1 MGRRPV
7 TVRIARWSAEHP
19 WRAIAMW
26 IVFVAVCFAGGS
38 AAGLNEATDADQAI
52 GESGRAGI
60 IVDSGD
66 FDRPAVENV
75 LITARSGALDRA
87 AADAAA
93 KDAAARLRQV
103 TGVAS
108 VGDPVPS
115 RAGDALL
122 LPLTMTGDPETAP
135 DRVGPLRA
143 ATAEV
148 QADHPALRVEQVGG
162 ASIGQALDD
171 TLGADFKRAELLSL
185 PVTLAILIV
194 AFGALIAAGVPVL
207 LALSSVA
214 AAMGLSTLASHL
226 VPATDTTSSVILLIG
241 MAVGVDYS
249 LFYVRRER
257 EERARGRSHLA
268 AVEIAAETSGH
279 AVVVS
284 GFAVIISM
292 AGLFLAGDV
301 VFSSLAVG
309 SILVVAV
316 AVTGSL
322 TVLPAL
328 LAKLG
333 RWVDRPRVPLLW
345 RLTAPRTG
353 RHGVPAGPRFWPAVL
368 RPALRAPV
376 VTLVVSVGLLL
387 ALAAPA
393 LGMKLKFPGMEDL
406 PRTTPAMQAYDR
418 LTAAFPDTGTTHQV
432 AVRAPAGQ
440 AERVRVALTELAG
453 RAAAD
458 PLFAPLPAAGPEI
471 DVSAD
476 GRVSVLTVATPYAS
490 RTDEAVRSLER
501 LRADLLPATVGQLSG
516 VEYAVGGG
524 VAGSEDYARH
534 IREKLPLV
542 VGFVLVL
549 TLVVMA
555 WTFRSVVVALTAIGL
570 NLLSAGAAYGLL
582 VLVFQGTWAEG
593 LLGFTSMGAIV
604 SWLPLFLFVVLFGLS
619 MDYHVFVV
627 SRIREAVRAGRS
639 NADAVAYGITSS
651 AGVVSSAAI
660 VMVAVFAIFA
670 TLSTVDMK
678 QLGVGL
684 AAAILLD
691 ATIIRAV
698 VLPSVMTLLGEANWW
713 APRFLR
719 RRDPVDHPT
728 GPSTDLSDPADPSTD
743 PSDPADPSTD
753 PSDRVTGSGSGT
765 EHPEPAL
772 TR

>member
-7 TVRIARWSAEHP
+7 TVRLARWSAEHP

-26 IVFVAVCFAGGS
+26 VVFVAVCFVGGN
-38 AAGLNEATDADQAI
+38 AAGLNEATLEDQAV
-52 GESGRAGI
+52 GESGRAGV
-60 IVDSGD
+60 IVASGD
-66 FDRPAVENV
+66 FADPAVENV
-75 LITARSGALDRA
+75 LITARTGNLDRTAAQA
-87 AADAAA
+87 AAD
-93 KDAAARLRQV
+93 DAATRLRGV

-108 VGDPVPS
+108 VGQPVPARDGS
-115 RAGDALL
+115 ALL
-122 LPLTMTGDPETAP
+122 VPITMSGDPETAS
-135 DRVGPLRA
+135 DRVQPLRD
-143 ATAEV
+143 ATASV
-148 QADHPALRVEQVGG
+148 QEAHPQLRIEQVGG
-162 ASIGQALDD
+162 PSINKALDD
-171 TLGADFKRAELLSL
+171 TLGRDFKRAELLSL
-185 PVTLAILIV
+185 PVTLAILII

-257 EERARGRSHLA
+257 EERAKGRAGLD

-284 GFAVIISM
+284 GFAVMISM
-292 AGLFLAGDV
+292 AGLLLANDAI
-301 VFSSLAVG
+301 FSSLAVG

-322 TVLPAL
+322 TVLPGL

-353 RHGVPAGPRFWPAVL
+353 RHGEPARPRFWPAVL
-368 RPALRAPV
+368 KPALRAPLA
-376 VTLVVSVGLLL
+376 TLVISVGLLL
-387 ALAAPA
+387 ALAAPM

-418 LTAAFPDTGTTHQV
+418 LTAAFPSNGTSHTV
-432 AVRAPAGQ
+432 AVRAPAEQ
-440 AERVRVALTELAG
+440 ADRVRAALTDLAG

-458 PLFAPLPAAGPEI
+458 PLFAPAEGDGPKI
-471 DVSAD
+471 KVSAD
-476 GRVSVLTVATPYAS
+476 RRVAVLEVATPYAS
-490 RTDEAVRSLER
+490 RTDEAARSLHE
-501 LRADLLPATVGQLSG
+501 LRDDLAPAALRGIPG

-524 VAGSEDYARH
+524 VADSEDYSRH
-534 IREKLPLV
+534 IEEKLPV
-542 VGFVLVL
+542 VMAFVLAL
-549 TLVVMA
+549 TFLVMA
-555 WTFRSVVVALTAIGL
+555 WTFRSVVVAVTSIML

-582 VLVFQGTWAEG
+582 VLVFQGDWAEG
-593 LLGFTSMGAIV
+593 LLGFTSIGAIV

-627 SRIREAVRAGRS
+627 SRIREGIRAGMS
-639 NADAVAYGITSS
+639 NRDAVAYGITSS
-651 AGVVSSAAI
+651 AGVVTSAAI
-660 VMVAVFAIFA
+660 VMVGVFAIFA
-670 TLSTVDMK
+670 SLSTIDMK
-678 QLGVGL
+678 QLGIGL

-698 VLPSVMTLLGEANWW
+698 VLPSLMTLLGDRNWW

-719 RRDPVDHPT
+719 PRAATPPAEPPT
-728 GPSTDLSDPADPSTD
+728 PA
-743 PSDPADPSTD
+743 
-753 PSDRVTGSGSGT
+753 
-765 EHPEPAL
+765 PELVGA
-772 TR
+772 R

>member
-1 MGRRPV
+1 MRARPV
-7 TVRIARWSAEHP
+7 TVRLARWSAEHP
-19 WRAIAMW
+19 WRAIALW
-26 IVFVAVCFAGGS
+26 VVFVAVCFVGGT
-38 AAGLNEATDADQAI
+38 AAGLNEATESDQAI
-52 GESGRAGI
+52 GESGRAGL
-60 IVDSGD
+60 IVADGD
-66 FDRPAVENV
+66 FHEPAVENV
-75 LITARSGALDRA
+75 IITARAGTLDQGAARA
-87 AADAAA
+87 AAD
-93 KDAAARLRQV
+93 DAAARLRTV
-103 TGVAS
+103 TGVAE
-108 VGDPVPS
+108 VGTPVPARDGS
-115 RAGDALL
+115 ALL
-122 LPLTMTGDPETAP
+122 LPITMAGDPETAA
-135 DRVGPLRA
+135 DRVQPLRD
-143 ATAEV
+143 ATAGV
-148 QADHPALRVEQVGG
+148 QDAHPHLRVEQVGG
-162 ASIGQALDD
+162 PSINQALDD
-171 TLGADFKRAELLSL
+171 TLGRDFARAELLSL
-185 PVTLAILIV
+185 PVTLAILII

-226 VPATDTTSSVILLIG
+226 VPATDVTASVILLIG

-257 EERARGRSHLA
+257 EERARGRSGLD

-284 GFAVIISM
+284 GFAVVISM
-292 AGLFLAGDV
+292 AGLLLANDA

-333 RWVDRPRVPLLW
+333 RWIDRPRVPFLW

-353 RHGVPAGPRFWPAVL
+353 RHGRPARPRLWPALL

-376 VTLVVSVGLLL
+376 ATLVISVGLLL

-418 LTAAFPDTGTTHQV
+418 LTAAFPSNGTSHTV
-432 AVRAPAGQ
+432 AVRAPAAE
-440 AERVRVALTELAG
+440 AERVRAALTDLAG
-453 RAAAD
+453 RAGGD
-458 PLFAPLPAAGPEI
+458 PLFAPVEAGGPKI
-471 DVSAD
+471 RVSED
-476 GRVSVLTVATPYAS
+476 RRVSVLEVATPYAS
-490 RTDEAVRSLER
+490 RDDRAVDSLHR
-501 LRADLLPATVGQLSG
+501 LRDEMVPGELRGIPG

-524 VAGSEDYARH
+524 VAASEDYARH
-534 IREKLPLV
+534 IREKLPIV
-542 VGFVLVL
+542 MGFVLAL
-549 TLVVMA
+549 TFLVMTF
-555 WTFRSVVVALTAIGL
+555 TFRSVVVAVSSIVL

-582 VLVFQGTWAEG
+582 VLVFQGGWADD
-593 LLGFTSMGAIV
+593 LLDFTSMGAIV

-627 SRIREAVRAGRS
+627 SRIREAVRAGMS
-639 NADAVAYGITSS
+639 NREAVAHGITSS

-660 VMVAVFAIFA
+660 VMVGVFSIFA
-670 TLSTVDMK
+670 TLSTIDMK
-678 QLGVGL
+678 QLGIGL

-698 VLPSVMTLLGEANWW
+698 VLPSLMTLLGDANWW

-719 RRDPVDHPT
+719 GR
-728 GPSTDLSDPADPSTD
+728 PAAAPTD
-743 PSDPADPSTD
+743 PPAPA
-753 PSDRVTGSGSGT
+753 
-765 EHPEPAL
+765 PELVGA
-772 TR
+772 R

>member
-7 TVRIARWSAEHP
+7 TVRLARWSAEHP
-19 WRAIAMW
+19 WRAIALW
-26 IVFVAVCFAGGS
+26 VVFVAVCFVGGN

-52 GESGRAGI
+52 GESGRAQL
-60 IVDSGD
+60 IVADGD
-66 FDRPAVENV
+66 FHDPAVENV
-75 LITARSGALDRA
+75 LITARAGTLDPAAAKA
-87 AADAAA
+87 AAD
-93 KDAAARLRQV
+93 DASTRLRQV
-103 TGVAS
+103 DGVAS
-108 VGDPVPS
+108 VGTPVPS
-115 RAGDALL
+115 RDGAALL
-122 LPLTMTGDPETAP
+122 VPITMSGDPETAS
-135 DRVGPLRA
+135 DRVGPLRD
-143 ATAEV
+143 ATASV
-148 QADHPALRVEQVGG
+148 QAAHPALRVEQVGG
-162 ASIGQALDD
+162 PSIGKALDD
-171 TLGADFKRAELLSL
+171 TLGKDFKRAELLSL

-257 EERARGRSHLA
+257 EERAKGRAGLD

-284 GFAVIISM
+284 GIAVMISM
-292 AGLFLAGDV
+292 AGLLLANDAI
-301 VFSSLAVG
+301 FSSLAVG

-322 TVLPAL
+322 TVLPGL

-353 RHGVPAGPRFWPAVL
+353 RSGPRFWPAVL
-368 RPALRAPV
+368 RPALRAPL

-418 LTAAFPDTGTTHQV
+418 LTAAFPSNGTSHTV
-432 AVRAPAGQ
+432 AVRAPADQ
-440 AERVRVALTELAG
+440 ADRVRVALTGLAA
-453 RAAAD
+453 RTAAD
-458 PLFAPLPAAGPEI
+458 PLFAPAEGDGPKI
-471 DVSAD
+471 RVSAD
-476 GRVSVLTVATPYAS
+476 RTVSVLEVATPYATRS
-490 RTDEAVRSLER
+490 DEATRSMHE
-501 LRADLLPATVGQLSG
+501 LRDSFVPAALAGLPGT
-516 VEYAVGGG
+516 EYAVGGA
-524 VAGSEDYARH
+524 VAGSEDYAAH
-534 IREKLPLV
+534 IREKLPIV
-542 VGFVLVL
+542 MAFVLAL
-549 TLVVMA
+549 TFLVMA
-555 WTFRSVVVALTAIGL
+555 LTFRSVVVALTSILL

-582 VLVFQGTWAEG
+582 VLVFQGEWAEG

-627 SRIREAVRAGRS
+627 SRIREGIRAGMS
-639 NADAVAYGITSS
+639 NRDAVAYGISSS
-651 AGVVSSAAI
+651 AGVVTSAAI
-660 VMVAVFAIFA
+660 VMVGVFSIFA
-670 TLSTVDMK
+670 TLSTIDFK
-678 QLGVGL
+678 QLGIGL

-698 VLPSVMTLLGEANWW
+698 VLPSLMTLLGDANWW

-719 RRDPVDHPT
+719 AKPVAGPVDP
-728 GPSTDLSDPADPSTD
+728 PA
-743 PSDPADPSTD
+743 PA
-753 PSDRVTGSGSGT
+753 
-765 EHPEPAL
+765 PELVVA
-772 TR
+772 R

>member
-1 MGRRPV
+1 MGARPV
-7 TVRIARWSAEHP
+7 TVRLARWSAEHP
-19 WRAIAMW
+19 WRAIALW
-26 IVFVAVCFAGGS
+26 VVFVAICFVGGS
-38 AAGLNEATDADQAI
+38 AAGLNEATESDQAI
-52 GESGRAGI
+52 GESGRAGL
-60 IVDSGD
+60 IVSAGD
-66 FDRPAVENV
+66 FHDPAVENV
-75 LITARSGALDRA
+75 LITPRAGTLDQTAARA
-87 AADAAA
+87 AAD
-93 KDAAARLRQV
+93 DAAARLRSV
-103 TGVAS
+103 TGVAG
-108 VGDPVPS
+108 VGQPVS
-115 RAGDALL
+115 ARDGSALL
-122 LPLTMTGDPETAP
+122 LPITMSGDPETAS
-135 DRVGPLRA
+135 DRVQPLRD
-143 ATAEV
+143 ATAGV
-148 QADHPALRVEQVGG
+148 QEAHPQLRVEQVGG
-162 ASIGQALDD
+162 PSINKALDD
-171 TLGADFKRAELLSL
+171 TLGKDFQRAELLSL
-185 PVTLAILIV
+185 PVTLAILII

-226 VPATDTTSSVILLIG
+226 VPSTDVTSSVILLIG

-257 EERARGRSHLA
+257 EERAKGRSGLD

-292 AGLFLAGDV
+292 AGLLLAGDA

-316 AVTGSL
+316 AVAGSL

-353 RHGVPAGPRFWPAVL
+353 RPGEPAPRFWPAVL

-376 VTLVVSVGLLL
+376 PTLVISVGLLL

-406 PRTTPAMQAYDR
+406 PRSTPAMQAYDR
-418 LTAAFPDTGTTHQV
+418 LTEAFPSNGTSHTV
-432 AVRAPAGQ
+432 AVRAPA
-440 AERVRVALTELAG
+440 AEADRVRAALTDLAG
-453 RAAAD
+453 RAGGD
-458 PLFAPLPAAGPEI
+458 PLFAPVE
-471 DVSAD
+471 AD
-476 GRVSVLTVATPYAS
+476 GPKIQVSDDRRVSVLEVATPYAS
-490 RTDEAVRSLER
+490 RDDKAVDSMHR
-501 LRADLLPATVGQLSG
+501 LRDELVPAELGGIPG

-524 VAGSEDYARH
+524 VAASEDYAAHVRD
-534 IREKLPLV
+534 KLPLV
-542 VGFVLVL
+542 MGFVLVL
-549 TLVVMA
+549 TFLVMVL
-555 WTFRSVVVALTAIGL
+555 TFRSVVVAVSSIVL

-582 VLVFQGTWAEG
+582 VLVFQGGWADD

-627 SRIREAVRAGRS
+627 SRIREGIRAGMS
-639 NADAVAYGITSS
+639 NRDAVAYGITSS
-651 AGVVSSAAI
+651 AGVVTSAAI
-660 VMVAVFAIFA
+660 VMVGVFSIFA
-670 TLSTVDMK
+670 TLSTIDMK
-678 QLGVGL
+678 QLGIGL

-698 VLPSVMTLLGEANWW
+698 VLPALMTMLGDANWW

-719 RRDPVDHPT
+719 RRPAATPTDPPA
-728 GPSTDLSDPADPSTD
+728 PADELVP
-743 PSDPADPSTD
+743 
-753 PSDRVTGSGSGT
+753 VG
-765 EHPEPAL
+765 
-772 TR
+772 

>member
-1 MGRRPV
+1 MGGRPV
-7 TVRIARWSAEHP
+7 TVRLARWSAEHP
-19 WRAIAMW
+19 WRAIALW
-26 IVFVAVCFAGGS
+26 VVFVAVCFVGGN
-38 AAGLNEATDADQAI
+38 AAGLNEATQADQAI
-52 GESGRAGI
+52 GESGHADV
-60 IVDSGD
+60 IVTSGEFTD
-66 FDRPAVENV
+66 PAVENI
-75 LITARSGALDRA
+75 LITPRTGTLDRA
-87 AADAAA
+87 AAQAAATDAA
-93 KDAAARLRQV
+93 DRLRQV

-108 VGDPVPS
+108 VGEPVPS
-115 RAGDALL
+115 ADGAALL
-122 LPLTMTGDPETAP
+122 VPVTMAGDPETAA
-135 DRVGPLRA
+135 DRVQPLRD
-143 ATAEV
+143 ATADA
-148 QADHPALRVEQVGG
+148 QAAHPQLRIEQVGG
-162 ASIGQALDD
+162 PSINQALDD
-171 TLGADFKRAELLSL
+171 TLGRDFKRAELLSL
-185 PVTLAILIV
+185 PVTLAILVV

-226 VPATDTTSSVILLIG
+226 VPATDTTASVILLIG

-257 EERARGRSHLA
+257 EERAKGRSGLD

-292 AGLFLAGDV
+292 AGLMLADDV

-345 RLTAPRTG
+345 RLTAPRAG
-353 RHGVPAGPRFWPAVL
+353 RHGQPARPRFWPAVL
-368 RPALRAPV
+368 RPALRAPRA
-376 VTLVVSVGLLL
+376 TLIVSVGLLL

-418 LTAAFPDTGTTHQV
+418 LTAAFPSTGTSHTV
-432 AVRAPAGQ
+432 AVRAPADQ
-440 AERVRVALTELAG
+440 ADQVRAALTGLA
-453 RAAAD
+453 REAAAD
-458 PLFAPLPAAGPEI
+458 PLFAPVEADGPKIE
-471 DVSAD
+471 VSAD
-476 GRVSVLTVATPYAS
+476 RRVSVLEVATPYAS
-490 RTDEAVRSLER
+490 RDDRAVRSLHE
-501 LRADLLPATVGQLSG
+501 LRDDLLPAALRGIPG

-524 VAGSEDYARH
+524 VAASEDYARH

-542 VGFVLVL
+542 MAFVLAL
-549 TLVVMA
+549 TFLVMT
-555 WTFRSVVVALTAIGL
+555 WTFRSVVVALTSILL

-582 VLVFQGTWAEG
+582 VLVFQGEWAQD

-627 SRIREAVRAGRS
+627 SRIREGIRGGRS

-651 AGVVSSAAI
+651 AGVVTSAAI
-660 VMVAVFAIFA
+660 VMVGVFAIFA
-670 TLSTVDMK
+670 SLSTIDMK
-678 QLGVGL
+678 QLGIGL

-719 RRDPVDHPT
+719 RRDRPAATPPAEPT
-728 GPSTDLSDPADPSTD
+728 
-743 PSDPADPSTD
+743 
-753 PSDRVTGSGSGT
+753 
-765 EHPEPAL
+765 PELVGAH
-772 TR
+772 